1 MRLEENGWEW
11 DFVKESG
18 IWNAAIKFWLPT
30 SPVSGKEVCIEIP
43 DIHLNRMGEHAVTGC
58 VMLRLG
64 FGAKFTEFN
73 T

>member
-1 MRLEENGWEW
+1 VGVELCQRVWDLECS
-11 DFVKESG
+11 DK
-18 IWNAAIKFWLPT
+18 ILAADVPCERERGMHRK
-30 SPVSGKEVCIEIP
+30 IP

>member
-1 MRLEENGWEW
+1 MGVELCQRVWDLECSDKILAADVPCER
-11 DFVKESG
+11 ES
-18 IWNAAIKFWLPT
+18 
-30 SPVSGKEVCIEIP
+30 IEIP